1 MPKHPTVDVPN
12 IGPMDHAWD
21 ILGEWDIEFE
31 VPFTDDSVPG
41 TIRFRSWMEADL
53 ELEPWSAA
61 AAGLPEHATLE
72 RASRV
77 HLTDAGGGALQWVLI
92 SGEDRWTIQA
102 TLWPGALHLFVQD
115 AEDPDEQL
123 YGANANRAREYY
135 LQKYPLVGSVK

>member
-61 AAGLPEHATLE
+61 AAGLPERATLE

-92 SGEDRWTIQA
+92 SDEDRWTIQA

-123 YGANANRAREYY
+123 YRANANRAREYY
-135 LQKYPLVGSVK
+135 VQKYPLVGSVK

>member
-61 AAGLPEHATLE
+61 AAGLPERATLE

-115 AEDPDEQL
+115 AEDPDDQL
-123 YGANANRAREYY
+123 YRANANRAREYY
-135 LQKYPLVGSVK
+135 LQKYPLVESVK